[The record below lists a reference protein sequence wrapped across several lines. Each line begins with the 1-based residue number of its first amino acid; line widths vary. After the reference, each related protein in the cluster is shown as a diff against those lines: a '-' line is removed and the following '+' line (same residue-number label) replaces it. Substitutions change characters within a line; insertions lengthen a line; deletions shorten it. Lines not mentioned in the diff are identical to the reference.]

1 MSAHRNL
8 ARLVVLPAAVV
19 GISVLAIGPSFAHV
33 TISPGEATAN
43 SYTVATVSVPHGCEG
58 SATTSITIKMPKE
71 LIEVTPTRNALWDV
85 TKTTAKLDT
94 PIKAEDGDEITEKVD
109 TVVYTAK
116 TPLPDGYRDAF
127 ELNFQVPDEA
137 GKTLVFPVI
146 QKCVKGETAWTE
158 VTTDGA
164 AEPEHPAP
172 TVKILPAT
180 SGDGHGDEPVAAETT
195 KASAKSDDDD
205 GASKG
210 LAYTG
215 LGVGVLGLLTGAAAL
230 AKSRRKA

>member
-19 GISVLAIGPSFAHV
+19 GLTALAIGPALAHV
-33 TISPGEATAN
+33 TISPNQANAN
-43 SYTVATVSVPHGCEG
+43 SYTVATVSVPHGCDG
-58 SATTSITIKMPKE
+58 SATTQIIISIPE
-71 LIEVTPTRNALWDV
+71 QLVEVTPTRNALWDV
-85 TKTTAKLDT
+85 TKTRTPLKT
-94 PIKAEDGDEITEKVD
+94 PIKAEDGDEITDKVD

-127 ELNFQVPDEA
+127 ELNFQVPDA
-137 GKTLVFPVI
+137 VGKTLVFPVI
-146 QKCVKGETAWTE
+146 QKCVKGQTAWTE
-158 VTTDGA
+158 TTTAGA

-172 TVKILPAT
+172 TVTVLPAVATKNT
-180 SGDGHGDEPVAAETT
+180 S
-195 KASAKSDDDD
+195 ASADD

-215 LGVGVLGLLTGAAAL
+215 LGVGVVGLLVGGAAL
-230 AKSRRKA
+230 AKGSRKAS